1 MRVIL
6 YIVILAIA
14 FFVPVNRLDI
24 AKLQPVEAV
33 AIYKENGFIV
43 LKTDEESVGKG
54 TSAKVALEELKQ
66 STPAVVYLDTA
77 DYLLIGEGA
86 KEAAEEIKAF
96 FKKSVKIGTYQG
108 GDVKEEARYLDVHGN
123 AAKPSN

>member
-54 TSAKVALEELKQ
+54 TSAKEALEELKQ

-77 DYLLIGEGA
+77 DYLLIGKGA

-96 FKKSVKIGTYQG
+96 LKKSVKIGTYQG